1 MRGVL
6 RRTGRDRMGLDQ
18 CVSQRDRLV
27 GCIEDDQG
35 FQRRKP
41 IPRHLWVSVSGFF
54 KDECGNYQFE
64 PLLGIAP
71 PIPRHDLIS

>member
-1 MRGVL
+1 MRGLL
-6 RRTGRDRMGLDQ
+6 RRSGRDRMGLDQ
-18 CVSQRDRLV
+18 CVGQRDGLV
-27 GCIEDDQG
+27 GCIEDGQG

-54 KDECGNYQFE
+54 KDECGNCQFE